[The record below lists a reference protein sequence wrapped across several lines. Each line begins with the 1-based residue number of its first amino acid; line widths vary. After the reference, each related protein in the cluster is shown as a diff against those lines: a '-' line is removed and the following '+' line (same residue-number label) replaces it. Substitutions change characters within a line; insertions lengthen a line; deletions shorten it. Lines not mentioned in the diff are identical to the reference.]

1 MINAGYILFL
11 NKRTIL
17 DIEFFRFSY
26 ENWLSHICLK
36 LEHRQLKGLSRG
48 FWASEEYEYA
58 RSQIHCTNMH
68 AHLSIVSDCHD
79 VIKNLGRK
87 VAQVFYNGLSRCLI
101 VKPNG
106 QGDSERICDLP
117 Y

>member
-1 MINAGYILFL
+1 
-11 NKRTIL
+11 
-17 DIEFFRFSY
+17 
-26 ENWLSHICLK
+26 
-36 LEHRQLKGLSRG
+36 
-48 FWASEEYEYA
+48 
-58 RSQIHCTNMH
+58 MH

-101 VKPNG
+101 VKPTG

-117 Y
+117 YLTVMAQSIRINFLGSYLWLGQIKKYVRFRSPDRP